1 MVNSIGGFGQFDAT
15 AITQMRQNMFNQLD
29 QNGDSSIDKTEFANS
44 LKGMKGVNTDDIFSK
59 LDTNGDN
66 SVSKDELNTAM
77 DKMDEQMKNKPPS
90 MGMMGGGGPAGTASS
105 SSDGNKSSGIFDS
118 QDTNKDGYVS
128 ITELLAATGNKSTAD
143 KIMKEIDTDKD
154 GKISKDENDAF
165 LKKMQEKMSSDNS
178 GNNSSSSNSTTFE
191 KDLLSKMI
199 EALSNYYSNSSAAS
213 SKDSLSFYA

>member
-90 MGMMGGGGPAGTASS
+90 MGMMGGGGPAGTAS
-105 SSDGNKSSGIFDS
+105 
-118 QDTNKDGYVS
+118 
-128 ITELLAATGNKSTAD
+128 
-143 KIMKEIDTDKD
+143 
-154 GKISKDENDAF
+154 
-165 LKKMQEKMSSDNS
+165 
-178 GNNSSSSNSTTFE
+178 
-191 KDLLSKMI
+191 
-199 EALSNYYSNSSAAS
+199 
-213 SKDSLSFYA
+213 